1 MKKITSMTD
10 EELAVCYMEGN
21 NQAFD
26 LLLSRYQEKLFS
38 YIMFF
43 VGDESLADDLFQESF
58 VKIIVRLQHKQY
70 SPTGKF
76 SAWCIRIAHNV
87 VMDWFRLRRS
97 ARIVD
102 QPNDNDLS
110 ALDGKAVVDS
120 SIENV
125 LIDAQVLNDVK
136 KLMSFLPAAQRE
148 VVFMRF
154 YQGMSFKE
162 IAESTRVSI
171 NTALGR
177 MRYAIINMRR
187 LAKTH
192 GLQLD
197 VRH

>member
-1 MKKITSMTD
+1 MTD

-26 LLLSRYQEKLFS
+26 VLLSRYQEKLFS

-58 VKIIVRLQHKQY
+58 VKIIVRLQQKQY

-87 VMDWFRLRRS
+87 VMDWFRLRRTT
-97 ARIVD
+97 RIVD

-110 ALDGKAVVDS
+110 ALDGKMVIDS

-125 LIDAQVLNDVK
+125 LVDTQVKNDVK
-136 KLMSFLPAAQRE
+136 KLMSSLPAAQRE

-162 IAESTRVSI
+162 IAETTQVSI

-197 VRH
+197 VRN